1 LSPSN
6 KLNLIWLVS
15 ANIAFSSYGEDDGLI
30 NIQNTSQDYFQN
42 FNTFSKILHTAIHDP
57 RITQQHKPKNSQ
69 QYTFGFAIQ
78 NTRKS
83 LNQKPIDNTEKKQNE
98 NLE

>member
-1 LSPSN
+1 MMGLSIYKTQN
-6 KLNLIWLVS
+6 K
-15 ANIAFSSYGEDDGLI
+15 
-30 NIQNTSQDYFQN
+30 SQDYFQN